1 MDTEKY
7 KALICAIDTGSLT
20 AAAEILGY
28 TPSGISRS
36 VMSVEEQFGF
46 PLLVRA
52 KSGVTPTEECEQ
64 LLPLI
69 RNLLHIQDQL
79 QQTADR
85 VCSLETG
92 SVTVGT
98 AYPIYDRALSRLI
111 VSFRKLHPNISI
123 RLIEGTSSALS
134 AQLRDHVLD
143 FCIISQ
149 RENMP
154 VFHPLCRDSISA
166 WVPSNHPA
174 VKRGI
179 YQVADLSTDDYIE
192 LYPDLETDNSLFL
205 EKNRLRPNICA
216 ATSDINAAYAMVE
229 AGLGVALINTLLSK
243 RREGEVTAL
252 PLDCSSDFEI
262 GIAVKTEEESSPAAK
277 EFLSF
282 ILPEL
287 RQNGN
292 RFL

>member
-20 AAAEILGY
+20 AAAEQLGY

-36 VMSVEEQFGF
+36 VASVEEQFGF

-69 RNLLHIQDQL
+69 RSLLHIQDQM

-92 SVTVGT
+92 SITVGT
-98 AYPIYDRALSRLI
+98 AYPIYDQILSKGI
-111 VSFRKLHPNISI
+111 VAFRKIHPNISI

-134 AQLRDHVLD
+134 SQLSQHALD

-149 RENMP
+149 RENIP
-154 VFHPLCRDSISA
+154 VFHPLCRDSITA
-166 WVPSNHPA
+166 WVPKNHPA
-174 VKRGI
+174 VVRGI
-179 YQVADLSTDDYIE
+179 YKASDLWTDDYIE

-205 EKNRLRPNICA
+205 ERNDLHPKVCA
-216 ATSDINAAYAMVE
+216 ATSDIYAAYAMVE
-229 AGLGVALINTLLSK
+229 AGRGVVLINTLLSQ
-243 RREGEVTAL
+243 RWQGEVVSL
-252 PLDCSSDFEI
+252 PLDRSSDFEI
-262 GIAVKTEEESSPAAK
+262 GIAAKSAEECSPAAR
-277 EFLSF
+277 EFLNF
-282 ILPEL
+282 ILPDL
-287 RQNGN
+287 KGADIR
-292 RFL
+292 

>member
-20 AAAEILGY
+20 AAAEQLGY

-36 VMSVEEQFGF
+36 VASVEEQFGF
-46 PLLVRA
+46 PLLVRS
-52 KSGVTPTEECEQ
+52 KSGVKPTEECTQ

-69 RNLLHIQDQL
+69 RSLLHIQDQL

-92 SVTVGT
+92 SITVGT
-98 AYPIYDRALSRLI
+98 AYPIYDQILSKGI
-111 VSFRKLHPNISI
+111 VAFRKIHPNISI

-134 AQLRDHVLD
+134 SQLNQHALD

-149 RENMP
+149 RENIP
-154 VFHPLCRDSISA
+154 VFHPLCRDSITA
-166 WVPSNHPA
+166 WVSKNHPA
-174 VKRGI
+174 VFRGI
-179 YQVADLSTDDYIE
+179 YKVSDLWNDDYIE

-205 EKNRLRPNICA
+205 EKNNLHPTICA
-216 ATSDINAAYAMVE
+216 ATSDIYAAYAMVE
-229 AGLGVALINTLLSK
+229 AGLGVVLINTLLS
-243 RREGEVTAL
+243 RRWQGDVIPL
-252 PLDCSSDFEI
+252 PLDSSSDFEI
-262 GIAVKTEEESSPAAK
+262 GIAAKSAEESSPAAR
-277 EFLSF
+277 EFLNF

-287 RQNGN
+287 KNADIR
-292 RFL
+292 RF

>member
-20 AAAEILGY
+20 AAAEQLGY

-36 VMSVEEQFGF
+36 VASVEEQFGF

-52 KSGVTPTEECEQ
+52 KSGVTPTEECTQ

-69 RNLLHIQDQL
+69 RSLLHIQDQL

-85 VCSLETG
+85 ICSLETG
-92 SVTVGT
+92 SITVGT
-98 AYPIYDRALSRLI
+98 AYPIYDQILSKGI
-111 VSFRKLHPNISI
+111 VAFRKIHPNISI

-134 AQLRDHVLD
+134 SQLNQHALD

-149 RENMP
+149 RENIP
-154 VFHPLCRDSISA
+154 VFHPLCRDSITA
-166 WVPSNHPA
+166 WVPKSHPA
-174 VKRGI
+174 VFRGI
-179 YQVADLSTDDYIE
+179 YKVSDLWNDDYIE

-205 EKNRLRPNICA
+205 EKNDLHPNICA
-216 ATSDINAAYAMVE
+216 ATSDVYAAYAMVE
-229 AGLGVALINTLLSK
+229 AGLGVVLINTLLS
-243 RREGEVTAL
+243 RRWLGDVISL
-252 PLDCSSDFEI
+252 PLDSSSDFEI
-262 GIAVKTEEESSPAAK
+262 GIAAKSAEESSPAAR

-287 RQNGN
+287 KSADIR
-292 RFL
+292 RF